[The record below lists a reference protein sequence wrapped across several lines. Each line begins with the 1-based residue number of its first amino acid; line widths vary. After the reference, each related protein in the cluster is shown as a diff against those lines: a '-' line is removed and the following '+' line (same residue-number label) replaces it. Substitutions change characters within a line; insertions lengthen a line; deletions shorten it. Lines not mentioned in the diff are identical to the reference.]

1 MYKIYNEKLKYY
13 RFNPILVAFR
23 NDHPDNC

>member
-1 MYKIYNEKLKYY
+1 MYTIYNKKLKSD